1 MKTLGQLFSFLC
13 LLLLA
18 ITASSCERL
27 FNKPPEI
34 SDQQFTIAENSPVN
48 TVIGTITAVDK
59 SGQALSF
66 SLVSGNEDDA
76 FAISTVEGVIS
87 VNNEGLMDYEANP
100 SRKITVLVTDEFGKS
115 STAEITINFTNVTP
129 STIGLVLHL
138 PFNGNTNDTSSS
150 LNHGID
156 YTSGHYVQ
164 GKWGKAL
171 DFNGLTDYIE
181 LTRTLDGTLGF
192 SFSFWLKSRGAQPL
206 ENNGTI
212 ICKYSMTGH
221 LRTFQILSFGG
232 DETRYDNRLR
242 VYFYNNRYIA
252 NAENDMC
259 QSYLGI
265 TELESAGYNSALYT
279 LSNPTRL
286 TLDTWTHC
294 VVNLTPTELQIW
306 LNGVLCTKKTREY
319 QSYFNSTDFPLTLI
333 GNCLAAGGGTNN
345 HFNGI
350 LDELRLYNRGL
361 TNEEIKVLF
370 KE

>member
-1 MKTLGQLFSFLC
+1 MSIIST
-13 LLLLA
+13 
-18 ITASSCERL
+18 SCERM

-34 SDQQFTIAENSPVN
+34 SDKQFTIAENSPVN
-48 TVIGTITAVDK
+48 TVIGTLTAVDK
-59 SGQALSF
+59 SGQALEYSI
-66 SLVSGNEDDA
+66 VSGNEDDA
-76 FAISTVEGVIS
+76 FAISPLEGVIT
-87 VNNEGLMDYEANP
+87 VNDEDLMDFEANA
-100 SRKITVLVTDEFGKS
+100 SRVITIMVTDEFGKS
-115 STAEITINFTNVTP
+115 STAEITINFTNVTAP
-129 STIGLVLHL
+129 ANGLVLHL
-138 PFNGNTNDTSSS
+138 PFNGNINDTSLY

-156 YTSGHYVQ
+156 FTSGNYVQ

-171 DFNGLTDYIE
+171 DFNGLTDYIQ
-181 LTRTLDGTLGF
+181 LTQTLDGTLGF

-232 DETRYDNRLR
+232 NETRYDNRLFA
-242 VYFYNNRYIA
+242 YFYNNRYVA
-252 NAENDMC
+252 NADNDMC
-259 QSYLGI
+259 QSYLEI
-265 TELESAGYNSALYT
+265 AELESAGYNSALYT

-286 TLDTWTHC
+286 SLDTWTHC

-319 QSYFNSTDFPLTLI
+319 QSYFNSADFPLTII
-333 GNCLAAGGGTNN
+333 GNCLAGGGGTNN

-361 TNEEIKVLF
+361 SVEEIKVLF